1 MDLCFYKYR
10 TLLRK
15 RSTAIFCTL
24 LFFLPGSFVAAQA
37 PTITS
42 FSPTTVCQGDAVTI
56 TGTNFTGATAV
67 RLGSANAA
75 NFTINSETSITAT
88 VANLATSG
96 TISVTT
102 PNGTVTSSGSLTIL
116 QAPIP
121 VLTDLN
127 PDQFANCTGSNTY
140 QLKVRNDSYNTTGT
154 NTYTIDWGD
163 NTGTFTQTNWPAGAQ
178 TSHTYGSQ
186 GYFTI
191 VFTITPVG
199 GNGCTKSVTYRF
211 YNGKNPLAS
220 FTTTNPTTGL
230 CVPADVEFQIGNWFN
245 NSAGTTY
252 QIDFGD
258 GTPLVTLTHPLN
270 STNTTHLVTHN
281 YTRSSCPGSV
291 DFKAT
296 LKAINGCFTTTYTL
310 DQIII
315 RKKPTADFDIPTTA
329 CLNTPVCFINK
340 SIAGSSG
347 NSCNT
352 ATTYLWDFGD
362 GNTSTLQNPPCH
374 TYSTAGTYT
383 VTLTTSNTSCGSDI
397 KTKTVTVLPAS
408 PQPAVSANPAAYCQ
422 GQPAAQLTA
431 TGTGLLW
438 YTTATGG
445 TGNPTAPTPSTSTV
459 GTITYYVSQ
468 TLPGSCESPRVPVTV
483 VVNALPNRP
492 GVTTPVQL
500 CLNQTATPLTA
511 TGTNLLWY
519 TALTG
524 GTGSS
529 TPPTPSTASLGSTT
543 YYVSQTVNGCEGPRA
558 VIVVNVNALATA
570 PGVTSPVNYCQNQA
584 ATPLT
589 ATGTGLLWYTTP
601 TGGTGSPAAPVPSTS
616 AVGTTT
622 YYVSQVTGCGE
633 GPRASITVNV
643 SAGPSASISYG
654 TPNLCNVL
662 NSASTPNP
670 PVAVTQTGT
679 PGGTYS
685 VSPSTGLTIDA
696 STGSINPSG
705 ATAGTYTIRYTIPG
719 SGGCSNFVTTTTV
732 NINGAPSAAIT
743 YPAAACTSTP
753 VVPAQL
759 TGSQGGTFTSTTG
772 LTINSSTGA
781 ITPATS
787 TPGTYTITY
796 TISPSAPCPGFT
808 TTTNITITQ
817 APSAT
822 IAYSLTNLC
831 NVVNTASTPNPP
843 VPVTQ
848 TGTTGGVYSISPS
861 TGLLI
866 NAATGSID
874 PSGATAGTYTIKYTI
889 AGANGCPD
897 FVTTATVTVSGSP
910 TATITYPLQLCT
922 SNPATSVQLTGSQG
936 GSFTSSAGLAIDPST
951 GVITPATSTPGTY
964 TITYTILPSAP
975 CPGFTATA
983 TTTITQ
989 APAAAISYAAPNL
1002 CNVVNTPATPNP
1014 PVSVTLTGTPG
1025 GSYSVTPATGLS
1037 VDASTGTINPSGA
1050 TPGVYTIR
1058 YTLPAAGGCPPFTAT
1073 ATATVNAAPSAVIS
1087 YPASP
1092 YCKGTSTPQQVT
1104 LTGTPGGVFS
1114 SGPGLSL
1121 DAATGA
1127 IHPSLSSPGS
1137 YTVTYTIA
1145 AALPCPGFT
1154 ATANVV
1160 ITPSPE
1166 LSFPVT
1172 TQSICSGGNA
1182 VFIPSSSVPNTVY
1195 AWSVL
1200 GTLPANVT
1208 GITSGT
1214 SSGPNPSISLS
1225 FTNTGTASQSLTIQ
1239 VVPTNPA
1246 QNPCAGAPFNL
1257 VLHVNPN
1264 PPVLTPP
1271 DTVHYCMG
1279 TPATSMTVNALP
1291 GHTVRWYDQ
1300 NMVLLNSAPVVS
1312 TALPAQF
1319 IFYVSQSNV
1328 YGCESPKTKMVAVVH
1343 PTAKIIGSSFTHPTS
1358 CGIPSGSI
1366 VLDVLDINNNPIPN
1380 LALSVHY
1387 LRFQT
1392 AHTVAASTDANGKIT
1407 IPVGAGTYSGI
1418 YVDIHGCAS
1427 QAIPNVFILKDP
1439 TPPVQPTAG
1448 YNPPICSGT
1457 PLSLTAVSPTSS
1469 QGGIIQYVWAGPAFG
1484 PQGDTVS
1491 TSFITF
1497 PSATTSDAGTYVVYA
1512 IQNNCISTAATFQV
1526 VIKQSPSKPVI
1537 SANTPLCVGK
1547 TLTLQAHSSISV
1559 SDPTINYVW
1568 RGPGQ
1573 GFPVNSPNAGISSVT
1588 IQDGGMYSVTA
1599 TSPLTGCS
1607 SVSDT
1612 LVQIGGYP
1620 DVKFDRDT
1628 LVLPTGSI
1636 INLSPSI
1643 ANANSPNILPI
1654 KNYEWTPVQDI
1665 SCTDAICSS
1674 VKATVKNNVCYTVKA
1689 TNIYGCSDTASIC
1702 IRVFC
1707 ENSQVFIPDAFVPL
1721 GNVPENKKLIV
1732 RGSGIV
1738 KVKSFRVFNRWG
1750 KLLFERNNFPPNAPE
1765 FGWDGMVDGKLAD
1778 QGVYVYTVEVVCE
1791 NGTPYFKKGNVTR
1804 L

>member
-1 MDLCFYKYR
+1 MDLCFYKYD
-10 TLLRK
+10 TLLKGRYA
-15 RSTAIFCTL
+15 AIFFAV
-24 LFFLPGSFVAAQA
+24 LFFFPGSFVAAQA

-42 FSPTTVCQGDAVTI
+42 FSPTTVCQGEAVTI
-56 TGTNFTGATAV
+56 TGMDFTGATSV
-67 RLGSANAA
+67 RLGSATAT
-75 NFTINSETSITAT
+75 NFTVNSPTSITAN

-96 TISVTT
+96 TVSVTT
-102 PNGTVTSSGSLTIL
+102 PNGTATSGGTLTIL

-121 VLTDLN
+121 SLTDISTT
-127 PDQFANCTGSNTY
+127 DAQFTNCSGSNTY
-140 QLKVRNDSYNTTGT
+140 QLTVRNNSTNTIGT

-163 NTGTFTQTNWPAGAQ
+163 NTGTFTQTNWAAGAQ
-178 TSHTYGSQ
+178 TSHTYNSQ

-191 VFTITPVG
+191 VFTITPVN
-199 GNGCTKSVTYRF
+199 GNGCTKSITYRF

-230 CVPADVEFQIGNWFN
+230 CVPADVEFQIGNWVN
-245 NSAGTTY
+245 NSPGTTY
-252 QIDFGD
+252 QVDFGD
-258 GTPLVTLTHPLN
+258 GTPPVTLTHPLN
-270 STNTTHLVTHN
+270 PTNTTHLLTHN
-281 YTRSSCPGSV
+281 YTRSSCPSV

-315 RKKPTADFDIPTTA
+315 RKKPTADFDIPATA
-329 CLNTPVCFINK
+329 CLNTPVCFTNK
-340 SIAGSSG
+340 TIPGSSG

-352 ATTYLWDFGD
+352 TTSYLWDFGD
-362 GNTSTLQNPPCH
+362 GNTSTQQNPPCH
-374 TYSTAGTYT
+374 TYATAGTYT
-383 VTLTTSNTSCGSDI
+383 VTLTTSNTSCGNDS
-397 KTKTVTVLPAS
+397 KTKSITVLPAS
-408 PQPAVSANPAAYCQ
+408 PPPTVSGNPATYCQ

-438 YTTATGG
+438 YASATGG
-445 TGNPTAPTPSTSTV
+445 TGSPTAPTPSTSAA
-459 GTITYYVSQ
+459 GTFTYYVSQ
-468 TLPGSCESPRVPVTV
+468 TSPGSCESPRVPVTV
-483 VVNALPNRP
+483 VVNAAPSKP

-519 TALTG
+519 TGPTG

-529 TPPTPSTASLGSTT
+529 TAPTPSTASLGSTT
-543 YYVSQTVNGCEGPRA
+543 YYVSQTSNGCEGPRA
-558 VIVVNVNALATA
+558 AIEVIVNALATA
-570 PGVTSPVNYCQNQA
+570 PGVTSPVNYCQNQPA
-584 ATPLT
+584 SPLT
-589 ATGTGLLWYTTP
+589 ATGTGLLWYTTA
-601 TGGTGSPAAPVPSTS
+601 TGGTGSTTAPVPSTS
-616 AVGTTT
+616 TVGTTT

-654 TPNLCNVL
+654 SPNLCNVV
-662 NSASTPNP
+662 NTPATPNP

-685 VSPSTGLTIDA
+685 VTPSTGLTIDA
-696 STGSINPSG
+696 ATGSINPSG

-719 SGGCSNFVTTTTV
+719 SGGCANFVTTTTV
-732 NINGAPSAAIT
+732 NINGTPSASIT

-753 VVPAQL
+753 AVPVQL
-759 TGSQGGTFTSTTG
+759 TGSQGGSFTSTAG
-772 LTINSSTGA
+772 LTINPSTGA

-787 TPGTYTITY
+787 TPGTYTVTY
-796 TISPSAPCPGFT
+796 TILASAPCPGFST
-808 TTTNITITQ
+808 TASITITQ
-817 APSAT
+817 APSAA
-822 IAYSLTNLC
+822 IGYSLTNLC
-831 NVVNTASTPNPP
+831 NVTNTPSTPNPP
-843 VPVTQ
+843 VSVTQ
-848 TGTTGGVYSISPS
+848 TGTTGGVYSVSPS
-861 TGLLI
+861 TGLLV

-874 PSGATAGTYTIKYTI
+874 PSGATAGTYTVKYTI

-897 FVTTATVTVSGSP
+897 FVTTATVTVSGAP
-910 TATITYPLQLCT
+910 TASITYPTEICT
-922 SNPATSVQLTGSQG
+922 SNSATSVQLTGSQG
-936 GSFTSSAGLAIDPST
+936 GSFSSSAGLAIDPST
-951 GVITPATSTPGTY
+951 GVITPAASTPGTY
-964 TITYTILPSAP
+964 TITYTISPSAP

-989 APAAAISYAAPNL
+989 APSAAISYATSSL
-1002 CNVVNTPATPNP
+1002 CNIVNTPTTPNP
-1014 PVSVTLTGTPG
+1014 PVQVTLTGTTG

-1037 VDASTGTINPSGA
+1037 VDAATGTINPSGA

-1073 ATATVNAAPSAVIS
+1073 ATATVNAAPSAAIS
-1087 YPASP
+1087 YPGSP
-1092 YCKGTSTPQQVT
+1092 YCKGTSTAQQVT
-1104 LTGTPGGVFS
+1104 LTGNAGGVFS

-1121 DAATGA
+1121 NATTGA
-1127 IHPSLSSPGS
+1127 INPSLSLPGS

-1154 ATANVV
+1154 ATANVE

-1166 LSFPVT
+1166 LSFPVS
-1172 TQSICSGGNA
+1172 TQSICSGGSA
-1182 VFIPSSSVPNTVY
+1182 VFTPSSTVPNTVY
-1195 AWSVL
+1195 TWSVS
-1200 GTLPANVT
+1200 GTLPANVS
-1208 GITSGT
+1208 GVTSGT
-1214 SSGPNPSISLS
+1214 SSGPITLS
-1225 FTNTGTASQSLTIQ
+1225 FTNTGTVSQSITVQ

-1257 VLHVNPN
+1257 VLHVNPI
-1264 PPVLTPP
+1264 PAALTVP

-1279 TPATSMTVNALP
+1279 TPAAAMTANASP
-1291 GHTVRWYDQ
+1291 GHTVKWYDQ

-1319 IFYVSQSNV
+1319 TFYVSQTNAS
-1328 YGCESPKTKMVAVVH
+1328 GCESPKTKMVAVVH
-1343 PTAKIIGSSFTHPTS
+1343 PTAKIIGSSYTHPTS

-1380 LALSVHY
+1380 LPLMVHY

-1407 IPVGAGTYSGI
+1407 IAVGAGTYSGVH
-1418 YVDIHGCAS
+1418 VDISGCVS
-1427 QAIPNVFILKDP
+1427 QTIPDVFILKDP

-1448 YNPPICSGT
+1448 YNPPICTGT

-1469 QGGIIQYVWAGPAFG
+1469 TGGIIQYVWAGPAFG
-1484 PQGDTVS
+1484 PQGDTVTS
-1491 TSFITF
+1491 SFITF
-1497 PSATTSDAGTYVVYA
+1497 PSASTSDAGTYVVYA

-1588 IQDGGMYSVTA
+1588 LQDGGMYSVTA

-1620 DVKFDRDT
+1620 DIKFDTAT
-1628 LVLPTGSI
+1628 LVLPTGFI
-1636 INLSPSI
+1636 ANLSPTVI
-1643 ANANSPNILPI
+1643 NASSPNILPM
-1654 KNYEWTPVQDI
+1654 KRYEWTPAQDI
-1665 SCTDAICSS
+1665 ACVDAICSTA
-1674 VKATVKNNVCYTVKA
+1674 KATVKNNVCYTVKA

-1707 ENSQVFIPDAFVPL
+1707 EGSQVFIPDAFVPL
-1721 GNVPENKKLIV
+1721 GPVPENRKLIV

-1738 KVKSFRVFNRWG
+1738 NVKSFRVFNRWG
-1750 KLLFERNNFPPNAPE
+1750 RLVFERNNFPPNAPE